1 MASRLLLAGLL
12 ATVVAGGSCIQ
23 GSCVQFDG
31 QSLLVRHDAAR
42 DRLDA
47 LLIYRDLH
55 TTGDS
60 AEGIAQLEAIRAGQ
74 RTFAL
79 GSNFPLLFKLDELAS
94 EKRDNKPAAAS
105 LIDSLVGRITVRNG
119 SLWQDAQGR
128 VCGSQLV
135 RLEGVEETLL
145 AVNGVFHETL
155 SGPGGVE
162 RFAADWHL
170 SDTESIAL
178 LRKAATGRFTFA
190 GLRGSA
196 IWFALPVSDAGLVS
210 LKRELFDTLE
220 QALAASNTG
229 SKASSEQAQAH
240 ATLQAL
246 ALNEWTLERSPGFV
260 TFVLGAPHA
269 ATVELTLPPIGL
281 AAPGVPN
288 VLARR
293 SLADALRPRGW
304 SIGGG
309 DGEAAA
315 REAFDAF
322 IRDP

>member
-12 ATVVAGGSCIQ
+12 AAVVTGGSCIQ

-31 QSLLVRHDAAR
+31 QSLLLRHDPER

-74 RTFAL
+74 RTFAVAA
-79 GSNFPLLFKLDELAS
+79 NFPLLFELDELAR
-94 EKRDNKPAAAS
+94 EKRDPKLAAALLMDTLS
-105 LIDSLVGRITVRNG
+105 GRITVRNG

-128 VCGSQLV
+128 VCGAQLV
-135 RLEGVEETLL
+135 RLEGIQDALR
-145 AVNGVFHETL
+145 AVNGTLHESL

-178 LRKAATGRFTFA
+178 LRKAATGHFTFA

-196 IWFALPVSDAGLVS
+196 IWFALPVSDVGLVS
-210 LKRELFDTLE
+210 LKRELFDNLE
-220 QALAASNTG
+220 QALAASKTG
-229 SKASSEQAQAH
+229 SETSSERAQAH
-240 ATLQAL
+240 ATLQVL
-246 ALNEWTLERSPGFV
+246 ALNEWALERSPGFV

-269 ATVELTLPPIGL
+269 ATVELTVPPIGL

-293 SLADALRPRGW
+293 GLTDALRPRGW

-315 REAFDAF
+315 RAAFDAF
-322 IRDP
+322 ILEP